1 MSLNYAAINQIGLIM
16 HLKSAQLALLN
27 TASDKFEQADLLK
40 PHVLELLGLTKKDL
54 DEARDFAFLEGLAIL
69 SLLNPRATMLF

>member
-1 MSLNYAAINQIGLIM
+1 LSKQ
-16 HLKSAQLALLN
+16 
-27 TASDKFEQADLLK
+27 
-40 PHVLELLGLTKKDL
+40 DL

>member
-1 MSLNYAAINQIGLIM
+1 M
-16 HLKSAQLALLN
+16 HISAQLALLN
-27 TASDKFEQADLLK
+27 TASDKFDQADLLN
-40 PHVLELLGLTKKDL
+40 PYALDLLGLSKQDL